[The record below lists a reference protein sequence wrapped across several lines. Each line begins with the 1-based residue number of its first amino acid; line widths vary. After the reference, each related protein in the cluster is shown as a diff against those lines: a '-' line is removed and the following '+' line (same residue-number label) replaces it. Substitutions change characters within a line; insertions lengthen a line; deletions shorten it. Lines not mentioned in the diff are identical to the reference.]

1 MDGIFCLDKPAGM
14 TSFACCAAMRRLLKE
29 KKVGHAGTLDPMA
42 TGVLPILVGR
52 AAKALELL
60 PIQEKRYT
68 AGVRFSLTSDTLD
81 IWGQCS
87 PTGAPFP
94 SRAEVEEAL
103 PAFRGE
109 ILQIPP
115 MMSALKRDGVRLYE
129 LARQGIEV
137 ERAPRPVN
145 IKSLRVLAY
154 DEPAG
159 LLTLDVACSKGT
171 YIRTLC
177 DDLGHMLGCGAVM
190 ASLQRTM
197 AAGYSLDAC
206 VSLEEAQRLAAAG
219 GLSDRLLP
227 VESAFGALPAVR
239 VSGAQAR
246 RFQNGG
252 ALDLDRV
259 DGLVAGRVRVYSPD
273 GLFLGLGEPTDGEL
287 RVRYLASV

>member
-60 PIQEKRYT
+60 PTQEKRYT
-68 AGVRFSLTSDTLD
+68 AGVRFGLTSDTLD

-103 PAFRGE
+103 PVFRGE

-115 MMSALKRDGVRLYE
+115 MMSALKRDGVRLYD

-145 IKSLRVLAY
+145 IKALGILAY

-177 DDLGHMLGCGAVM
+177 DDLGRTLGCGAVM
-190 ASLQRTM
+190 ASLRRTM

-219 GLSDRLLP
+219 VLPERLLP
-227 VESAFGALPAVR
+227 VERAFSVLPAVR
-239 VSGAQAR
+239 ISGAQAR

-252 ALDLDRV
+252 ALDLARV
-259 DGLVAGRVRVYSPD
+259 NGQAAGRVRVYSPD
-273 GLFLGLGEPTDGEL
+273 GQFLGLGEPADGEL